1 MSILDRIEQLRIE
14 ATDNHMDGF
23 YCWDKKKQLYEVL
36 WAAKKGLAACSSFEG
51 ENEWLLTKGKS
62 LESLELKNIKLKAE
76 NAQLVVIIRDM
87 AIKESTNA

>member
-36 WAAKKGLAACSSFEG
+36 WAAEKSLAACSNFEG
-51 ENEWLLTKGKS
+51 ESEWLLTKGKS
-62 LESLELKNIKLKAE
+62 LESLELENIKLKAE
-76 NAQLVVIIRDM
+76 NAQLVTIIRDM
-87 AIKESTNA
+87 AMKELSNA